1 MSRCRTPAESR
12 EEYLTNRK
20 EYTEPYKTWWDEGT
34 KGKTGVL
41 LGLNLSLA
49 GGGTEA
55 GGPISISG
63 QLSEL
68 EEKHLRLRV
77 KQLICGSLN
86 GMTIILSLPQPY
98 VPWTGIQ
105 VP

>member
-20 EYTEPYKTWWDEGT
+20 EYTEPYKTRWDEGT

-55 GGPISISG
+55 GVQSPFQGNC
-63 QLSEL
+63 LS
-68 EEKHLRLRV
+68 
-77 KQLICGSLN
+77 
-86 GMTIILSLPQPY
+86 
-98 VPWTGIQ
+98 
-105 VP
+105 